1 MKYRIF
7 KPFIAVLLFICLFSL
22 SLFFIQAVQQ
32 AKASSEN
39 PVIVVPGFLGS
50 ATKSDSKTI
59 QLPLLSSKKPMN
71 QNDMVMYDTDLG
83 PTGLNALVNN
93 LNKQGI
99 KAYGCPYDWRLTIEE
114 IAKQYLKPKI
124 EQVMK
129 ETGKSKVII
138 IAHSMGGLVSRYYIQ
153 NMSGTQKISALYMLG
168 TPNEGV
174 PNIYP
179 VSELGLQSSDDYIN
193 GVFNLFTLSLTRD
206 LFSLMSPEKRVT
218 YLQKNLPALKQ
229 MNSTNPKLV
238 KNTATNK
245 YSNPINNKFL
255 VDLNNKKYSSFYK
268 PINATKQKKG
278 VYAAVFCSNSIKN
291 TVSGY
296 KISSD
301 PLSQPQAVMGKG
313 DDTVPVESAAG
324 STVFS
329 KSWTR
334 YEGDYG
340 AHVSLAKNEKLV
352 KELLTLIRKGS

>member
-1 MKYRIF
+1 
-7 KPFIAVLLFICLFSL
+7 
-22 SLFFIQAVQQ
+22 
-32 AKASSEN
+32 
-39 PVIVVPGFLGS
+39 
-50 ATKSDSKTI
+50 
-59 QLPLLSSKKPMN
+59 
-71 QNDMVMYDTDLG
+71 
-83 PTGLNALVNN
+83 
-93 LNKQGI
+93 
-99 KAYGCPYDWRLTIEE
+99 
-114 IAKQYLKPKI
+114 
-124 EQVMK
+124 
-129 ETGKSKVII
+129 
-138 IAHSMGGLVSRYYIQ
+138 
-153 NMSGTQKISALYMLG
+153 
-168 TPNEGV
+168 
-174 PNIYP
+174 
-179 VSELGLQSSDDYIN
+179 
-193 GVFNLFTLSLTRD
+193 
-206 LFSLMSPEKRVT
+206 MSPEKRVT

-296 KISSD
+296 TISSD